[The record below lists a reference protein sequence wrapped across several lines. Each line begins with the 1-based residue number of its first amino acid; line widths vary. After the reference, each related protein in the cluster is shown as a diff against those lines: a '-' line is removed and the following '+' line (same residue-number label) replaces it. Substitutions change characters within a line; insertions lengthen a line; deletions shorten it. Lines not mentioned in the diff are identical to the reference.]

1 MGGFVYYS
9 FLFFIF
15 LGCEKFYCP
24 GRYYSLMY
32 MQQVIAL
39 NSVVLYSVLFQARKR
54 KLGLLEDDDNSQ
66 LDKSASSADNSTG
79 AGKNRGM
86 LILNVLLRDVFLV
99 KKLFFIGSNLSFCYF

>member
-1 MGGFVYYS
+1 
-9 FLFFIF
+9 
-15 LGCEKFYCP
+15 
-24 GRYYSLMY
+24 MY

-99 KKLFFIGSNLSFCYF
+99 TELFFIGSNLSFCYF